1 MSKAACVQRAFVR
14 RSAIIGTT
22 LVLVILTAQPVL
34 ANPMSIGPQAMEGNV
49 NVKPG
54 DFIAAGYFLD
64 VPGSHL
70 AVTVQL
76 ANAQVAFVVSCVTGS
91 GGGSIIIPLAPGPY
105 NIPQNSDAVFPTN
118 DQSSP
123 ASYQGSILAPDLC
136 SGGAMSLRAGGT
148 FSADLQA
155 SDTSVKVKVAFHYR
169 APAGK
174 GKPNVDCAQ
183 GSFPADVC
191 GASKSASKA
200 FIPGLIGE
208 GGGGEGDGGEGD
220 GA

>member
-123 ASYQGSILAPDLC
+123 ASYQGSIASARSLQRGCDVAESRWNVLGRPPGERYVGQGQ
-136 SGGAMSLRAGGT
+136 SGVPLPGSCRKGQAQRGLR
-148 FSADLQA
+148 
-155 SDTSVKVKVAFHYR
+155 
-169 APAGK
+169 
-174 GKPNVDCAQ
+174 
-183 GSFPADVC
+183 
-191 GASKSASKA
+191 
-200 FIPGLIGE
+200 PGLVPCRCVRCLEECEQGLHPWSHR
-208 GGGGEGDGGEGD
+208 
-220 GA
+220 